1 MFIIALQSWG
11 IPSTHMRLL
20 AILLTLA
27 ACSSSPGAAAPGES
41 APPLE
46 TAAATT
52 VADTA
57 LATDSE
63 PEREPI
69 IVSLSLYVVSDADA
83 DSSLG
88 TQRSVADVEAIA
100 ADIAPLWAQ
109 ADVLFDP
116 VHVIEIDM
124 PTDVLDEIATTGGT
138 DAFFAGVGRTFDI
151 PEIGDINGFYVR
163 EAAGVNGFT
172 PITSRVFFVVDEPSI
187 NDRRVSSHE
196 IGHIF
201 GLHHELFD
209 QTRLMYSGTNGELL
223 TDVEQAVARYGA
235 QGIVDGVR

>member
-1 MFIIALQSWG
+1 
-11 IPSTHMRLL
+11 MRPLAFLL
-20 AILLTLA
+20 ALA
-27 ACSSSPGAAAPGES
+27 ACSASPGVAAPGES
-41 APPLE
+41 APPVE
-46 TAAATT
+46 TARATS

-57 LATDSE
+57 PAIGSE

-69 IVSLSLYVVSDADA
+69 IVSLSLYVVSDSGA
-83 DSSLG
+83 DSGLD

-109 ADVLFDP
+109 ADVIFDP
-116 VHVIEIDM
+116 VRVLEIDM
-124 PTDVLDEIATTGGT
+124 PADVLAEIATTGGT
-138 DAFFAGVGRTFDI
+138 DAFFAGAGRTFDI
-151 PEIGDINGFYVR
+151 AEAGDINGFYVR

-172 PITSRVFFVVDEPSI
+172 PIASRVFFVVDEPTV

-201 GLHHELFD
+201 GLHHELRD

-223 TDVEQAVARYGA
+223 TDIEQTAARYGA
-235 QGIVDGVR
+235 QGIADGAR